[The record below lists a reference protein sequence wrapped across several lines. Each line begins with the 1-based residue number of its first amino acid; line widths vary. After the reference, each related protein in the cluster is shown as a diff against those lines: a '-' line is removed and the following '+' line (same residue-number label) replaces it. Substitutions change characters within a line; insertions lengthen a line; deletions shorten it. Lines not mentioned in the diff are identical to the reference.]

1 MRLRAAVLALALA
14 APLAP
19 PAAAGPAPA
28 PAGEPFVVEFY
39 YRVKW
44 GHASEWLELVRKNY
58 LPILEADK
66 KTGRVI
72 DFSLQEPR
80 YHATEESRWDYRI
93 TVTYKDAAAAYAPG
107 LDAAARQALFPDQE
121 TYRREEKRR
130 FEIVLAH
137 WDVPLKT
144 GPLAGR

>member
-1 MRLRAAVLALALA
+1 MPLRAAVLALALA

-19 PAAAGPAPA
+19 PAATAPA
-28 PAGEPFVVEFY
+28 QTGEPFVVEFY

-44 GHASEWLELVRKNY
+44 GHASEWLDLVRKNY

>member
-1 MRLRAAVLALALA
+1 MRLRAAVLALVLA

-19 PAAAGPAPA
+19 SVAAGPAPA
-28 PAGEPFVVEFY
+28 QAGEPFVVEFY

-66 KTGRVI
+66 KSGRIV

-93 TVTYKDAAAAYAPG
+93 TVAYKDAAAAYAPG

>member
-1 MRLRAAVLALALA
+1 MRLRAAVLALVLA

-19 PAAAGPAPA
+19 SVAAGPAPA
-28 PAGEPFVVEFY
+28 QAGEPFVVEFY

-44 GHASEWLELVRKNY
+44 GHASEWLGLVRKNY
-58 LPILEADK
+58 MPILEADK

-93 TVTYKDAAAAYAPG
+93 TVAYKDAAAAYAPG